1 MMRYNQHAAC
11 MPGAEKNK
19 TMKKTKTRGLFA
31 GGSDPLQGKV
41 QEEMEVG
48 QVGLSEDQF
57 ESKFPLQDDEEI
69 ATYPSLQ
76 DRCKEMEAAKQD
88 LMDDLILRSLSL
100 CALD

>member
-48 QVGLSEDQF
+48 QVGLSEDQ
-57 ESKFPLQDDEEI
+57 I
-69 ATYPSLQ
+69 AYPSLQ